1 MVVLLTFFC
10 FFFKLLPMIHV
21 TGVLATESAFNKPI
35 KFKITTSM
43 RAKAAALMAFTPDC
57 NGNGK
62 FINLN

>member
-1 MVVLLTFFC
+1 
-10 FFFKLLPMIHV
+10 MIRTR

>member
-1 MVVLLTFFC
+1 
-10 FFFKLLPMIHV
+10 MIHA
-21 TGVLATESAFNKPI
+21 GVLATESAFNKPI
-35 KFKITTSM
+35 KFVITTSM

>member
-1 MVVLLTFFC
+1 MVVLLTFFVC
-10 FFFKLLPMIHV
+10 FFKLLPMIHA
-21 TGVLATESAFNKPI
+21 GVLATESAFNKPI